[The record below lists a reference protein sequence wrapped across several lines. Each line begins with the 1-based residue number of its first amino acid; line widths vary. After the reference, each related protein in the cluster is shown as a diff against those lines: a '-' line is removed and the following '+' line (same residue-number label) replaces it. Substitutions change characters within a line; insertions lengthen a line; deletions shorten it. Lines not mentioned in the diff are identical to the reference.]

1 MPRNPDKTRCTVP
14 GCRAWAMHGHT
25 RCRAHLDAEL
35 GPRGAGA
42 PLHNLNALKH
52 GQHSDPLP
60 EPDFQCL
67 VVTAVER
74 PDDLALQVGLA
85 VRRIQDRTGDPF
97 LTLVALR
104 RLLSRL
110 VDGVAD
116 ALFTAELCETLRP
129 LPPSVRERLQERIER
144 LAVHKRPE
152 DNLLLLRSIR
162 KRRKTIAG
170 TGTG

>member
-1 MPRNPDKTRCTVP
+1 MRD
-14 GCRAWAMHGHT
+14 HT
-25 RCRAHLDAEL
+25 RCRAHRDAEL

-42 PLHNLNALKH
+42 PRHNLNALKH

-60 EPDFQCL
+60 ETDFQRL

-85 VRRIQDRTGDPF
+85 VRLIQDRTGDSF

-110 VDGVAD
+110 VDSVAG
-116 ALFTAELCETLRP
+116 ALFTTELRETLQP
-129 LPPSVRERLQERIER
+129 LSPSVRERLQERIER
-144 LAVHKRPE
+144 LAVPKRPE
-152 DNLLLLRSIR
+152 DSLLLLRSIK
-162 KRRKTIAG
+162 KRRKTITG